1 MKHQGKTNP
10 PGRIRIMDSFAE
22 LMAQKDFQSITTAEI
37 ARNASVTE
45 GLIYKYFKDKKALL
59 YQVLGDHFA
68 VVQNKIE
75 DRISRESGSIEKLH
89 KIISTSLECYGENRI
104 LARMLM
110 LEVRNS
116 PAFFDSGAY
125 GLVRRYAAT
134 ILEVI
139 EQGIAGGEIQAGTDP
154 QLVRKV
160 ILGAIE
166 HACLGEIIFG
176 RELEIETTASGISDI
191 VFNGVRS

>member
-1 MKHQGKTNP
+1 MKHNGKTNP
-10 PGRIRIMDSFAE
+10 PGRIRIMESFAG
-22 LMAQKDFQSITTAEI
+22 LMAEKDFHSITTAQI

-45 GLIYKYFKDKKALL
+45 GLIYKYFKDKKQLL

-68 VVQNKIE
+68 VFLDRIE
-75 DRISRESGSIEKLH
+75 DRISRETGSMEKLER
-89 KIISTSLECYGENRI
+89 IIYTSLECYGENRL

-139 EQGIAGGEIQAGTDP
+139 EQGIEAGQI
-154 QLVRKV
+154 R
-160 ILGAIE
+160 
-166 HACLGEIIFG
+166 
-176 RELEIETTASGISDI
+176 SGIPSDI
-191 VFNGVRS
+191 GFDHHRAVFFNNG